1 MQVMPS
7 IFKAIEAHGGKTIL
21 DLLAVY
27 VEERLRVAVCHRCA
41 QFGHVQKYC
50 AEHKVK
56 CPKCAGDH
64 PLSEC
69 QADNKKCPN
78 CARYS
83 NLENGSHAATDA
95 ECPLYKKRLEIERRK
110 IKYSDEV
117 CG

>member
-1 MQVMPS
+1 MQVRPS
-7 IFKAIEAHGGKTIL
+7 ILKAIEANGGKIIL

-50 AEHKVK
+50 AEQNKVK
-56 CPKCAGDH
+56 CPRCAGYH

-69 QADNKKCPN
+69 QTDRKKCPN

-83 NLENGSHAATDA
+83 NMDNEPHAATDA
-95 ECPLYKKRLEIERRK
+95 ECPLYKRRLVIERRK
-110 IKYSDEV
+110 IKYSD
-117 CG
+117 